1 MTTCSNCGAAAT
13 PDAAFCPTCGNA
25 LTRAAPPL
33 QPPGTRGTLSADDRR
48 LWSIGAHASAGVGAL
63 MGGLGSFV
71 GPLVIWLIRREDD
84 PFVAG
89 HALEALNFNITV
101 DLMVVIGVFLGFI
114 TFGLGF
120 LLIGPVLLIVGILWL
135 VFTIQ
140 GAMAAS
146 RGQAY
151 RYPMSIR
158 ILR

>member
-1 MTTCSNCGAAAT
+1 MKTCPNCGAAAT
-13 PDAAFCPTCGNA
+13 PDAAFCPTCGNPMR
-25 LTRAAPPL
+25 RAAPPP
-33 QPPGTRGTLSADDRR
+33 QPGTGGTLSADDRR
-48 LWSIGAHASAGVGAL
+48 LWSIGAHASAGIGAL
-63 MGGLGSFV
+63 IAGLGSFV
-71 GPLVIWLIRREDD
+71 GPLVIWLIRRQDD

-101 DLMVVIGVFLGFI
+101 DLIVVIGIFLGFI
-114 TFGLGF
+114 TLGLGF
-120 LLIGPVLLIVGILWL
+120 LIIGPLLLVVGILWL

-158 ILR
+158 LVR